1 MQAPVSSLLPPA
13 AHRPRAEPSGP
24 TRPLDT
30 LATML
35 IVLLT
40 IGVLY
45 FAREILVPIA
55 IAVLLSFVLSPLV
68 KLIRRAGLHKS
79 VAVGITVTVTF
90 LIMATIG
97 GILAKQVSDL
107 AADAPKYQATVTQKV
122 DAVRGFAANSTVLH
136 KLNALIADFDQGAR
150 PEAKGEVPPALFPA
164 KPGTP
169 HPNTPTSAEGNGKP
183 PVHPPAA
190 PVRVEV
196 VAPAPGVLT
205 LLQAAAGTAA
215 TPLAAM
221 AFVAL
226 FIVFILMQREDLRN
240 RFIRLVGFGDLQRTT
255 LAMNDAANRL
265 SRYFLAQVLLNTG
278 FGLVIAGALAVIG
291 VPNAILWGI
300 VAIFMRFIPYIGS
313 FGAAL
318 LPIVMAS
325 AASSGWSMAVETA
338 VLFLFTELVTG
349 QVIEPLVYGHNT
361 GISPIAVVLAAT
373 FWTWLWGPIGLVLST
388 PLTVCLVVMG
398 RHVERLAFLDIIL
411 GDAPALT
418 PVETFY
424 QRMLSG
430 DASEIVDHADH
441 FLREHSLLAYCD
453 QVAMPALL
461 LAQDDVRRGVLE
473 ETRQVRIRDTMRD
486 LVDDLE
492 DRDDPDP
499 EAVAAKGSTGPQ
511 LAPASLERS
520 ADGDANQP
528 GPEPDAGAVLPR
540 INVDSGWKRDKAVVC
555 LAGRTPL
562 DEAAAHLLADL
573 LAEHAI
579 ATHVEPADSIAE
591 GRLSHLRAADPKL
604 VVLSFLDNDTR
615 MARAR
620 YAVRRLRRHLPGVP
634 IVAAFWMANGD
645 GARVGGLRDELR
657 SEACVSSLPDAIR
670 FCLER
675 AAARPRL
682 DPGVARE
689 PADGLNAA

>member
-1 MQAPVSSLLPPA
+1 MQAAGP
-13 AHRPRAEPSGP
+13 RPRPDPSSP

-40 IGVLY
+40 IGILF

-68 KLIRRAGLHKS
+68 KLLRRTGLHKS
-79 VAVGITVTVTF
+79 VAVGITVFATF
-90 LIMATIG
+90 LITVILG
-97 GILAKQVSDL
+97 GILAKQLSDL

-122 DAVRGFAANSTVLH
+122 DAARDFAANSAILH
-136 KLNALIADFDQGAR
+136 KLDTLIADIAQGGAQGGRAGAR
-150 PEAKGEVPPALFPA
+150 GDAPKAALFPA
-164 KPGTP
+164 PSG
-169 HPNTPTSAEGNGKP
+169 
-183 PVHPPAA
+183 PAA
-190 PVRVEV
+190 PAAPRGKPDGSGVPEPAAPMKVEV

-205 LLQAAAGTAA
+205 ILQAAAGTAA
-215 TPLAAM
+215 TPLATT

-278 FGLVIAGALAVIG
+278 FGLVIAGALAAIG

-313 FGAAL
+313 LGAAL
-318 LPIVMAS
+318 FPILMA
-325 AASSGWSMAVETA
+325 AAAGSGWTMAVETA
-338 VLFLFTELVTG
+338 LLFAVAELVTG
-349 QVIEPLVYGHNT
+349 QIVEPLVYGHNT

-398 RHVERLAFLDIIL
+398 RHVERLAFLDIIF

-424 QRMLSG
+424 QRMLAG
-430 DASEIVDHADH
+430 DASEIVDHADR
-441 FLREHSLLAYCD
+441 FLRERSLLDYCD

-461 LAQDDVRRGVLE
+461 LAQSDVQRGVLE
-473 ETRQVRIRDTMRD
+473 EKRQIRIRDTMRD
-486 LVDDLE
+486 LVEDLE
-492 DRDDPDP
+492 DRDDNLA
-499 EAVAAKGSTGPQ
+499 EAITAKQAMTAKQ
-511 LAPASLERS
+511 APASLDRS
-520 ADGDANQP
+520 ADGERGEPPPD
-528 GPEPDAGAVLPR
+528 PETSLPSVV
-540 INVDSGWKRDKAVVC
+540 VDPAWKRDKAVVC

-591 GRLSHLRAADPKL
+591 SKLAPFRAAEPRL
-604 VVLSFLDNDTR
+604 VILSFLDADAKAAQ
-615 MARAR
+615 ARF
-620 YAVRRLRRHLPGVP
+620 AVRRLRRHLPGVP
-634 IVAAFWMANGD
+634 IITAFWMAEEDRASVKGLGD
-645 GARVGGLRDELR
+645 EVR
-657 SEACVSSLPDAIR
+657 SEGCVSSLPDAIR

-675 AAARPRL
+675 AAAPSRD
-682 DPGVARE
+682 DPDAARG